1 MAKTVV
7 SDIIVPSIFIPY
19 MIERT
24 AELSRLWQSGVV
36 AQGAELNRV
45 ASGAG
50 KTMNLPFWQ
59 DLSGASEGL
68 SDSGSLTVNKI
79 TADKDIAVKHFR
91 GKAWSANDLVK
102 YLAGDDPME
111 AIGTLLGGFWARDM
125 QKTILLNT
133 LAGLFEGSTPGPL
146 NGTHVNDIAI
156 EDGDNAT
163 ADNLIG
169 SDAVI
174 DTAHLLGDH
183 WDVIVAMAMHSVVFK
198 RMQKLDLIEF
208 EPLSEQDIRI
218 PRFLGREV
226 IVDDGLPTEAGGT
239 SGTKYSTYLFAR
251 GSVGYGEGGPESD
264 EAIETDRD
272 ILAGDDVLV
281 NRRHFILHPRGVA
294 FDGTPAG
301 QTPTTSE
308 LADGAN
314 WSKKYED
321 KNIQITKLITN
332 G

>member
-1 MAKTVV
+1 MAKTLI
-7 SDIIVPSIFIPY
+7 SDVIVPEIFVPY

-24 AELSRLWQSGVV
+24 AELSRLWQSGIVG
-36 AQGAELNRV
+36 QDPELDAI

-50 KTMNLPFWQ
+50 KTMSLPFWQ
-59 DLSGASEGL
+59 DLTGASEGL

-102 YLAGDDPME
+102 YLAGSDPME
-111 AIGTLLGGFWARDM
+111 AIGDLVAGFWARDM

-133 LAGLFEGSTPGPL
+133 LAGLFTSTGPL
-146 NGTHVNDIAI
+146 NSTHVNDIAI

-163 ADNLIG
+163 ASNLIG
-169 SDAVI
+169 SDAII

-183 WDVIVAMAMHSVVFK
+183 WDTIVAIAMHSVPFK

-208 EPLSEQDIRI
+208 EPLSEQDIEI

-239 SGTKYSTYLFAR
+239 SGTKYTSFLFAR
-251 GSVGYGEGGPESD
+251 GSVGYGEGGPEPD
-264 EAIETDRD
+264 EAVETDRD

-281 NRRHFILHPRGVA
+281 NRRHFLLHPRGVA
-294 FDGTPAG
+294 FSGTPSGA
-301 QTPTTSE
+301 TPTTSE
-308 LADGAN
+308 LSTGTN
-314 WSKKYED
+314 WTKKYED
-321 KNIQITKLITN
+321 KNIRITELITN